1 MKDRNENEQQQKAGN
16 NHKQQITNIQTAA
29 TEKGRMSFLK
39 KEIHIM

>member
-39 KEIHIM
+39 KKYI